1 MLTVVSLQSGG
12 TRVWLRQWSPVA
24 RPRRMCELG
33 NQVTGV
39 QVCEGGAGPPVG
51 HGLRDASSCP
61 GPALGAASGG
71 VAVIPRALEVC
82 GGTSPPRGV
91 ADTCPAMQMDR
102 SEAGVC
108 ESPRQPRGQTA
119 RASRPELEIS
129 EGTDS
134 PPRAVL

>member
-1 MLTVVSLQSGG
+1 MRGRG
-12 TRVWLRQWSPVA
+12 
-24 RPRRMCELG
+24 RPPC
-33 NQVTGV
+33 
-39 QVCEGGAGPPVG
+39 G
-51 HGLRDASSCP
+51 HGLRDVSSCP
-61 GPALGAASGG
+61 GPALGAAYGG

-91 ADTCPAMQMDR
+91 ANTCPALHMDR

-108 ESPRQPRGQTA
+108 ESPRQPRGQPA
-119 RASRPELEIS
+119 RASRPELETS